1 MKVLTATKNLAVFD
15 FLRDLEDIEQREALF
30 TGLIYDAL
38 SEVQFIIVDFEDV
51 VEHPYDAEMLRRVFA
66 EKEILFVGSEEFLSQ
81 PDHWIEQARR
91 LRGQLTRLPKK
102 RVIGFAS
109 YSGGTGKTTLSLDTA
124 LHFARRTGMPVM
136 IAEFT
141 YGVSALAALTGLD
154 MAHLF
159 DLATQLDVEAARWKG
174 VTIVPMDYES
184 CQDLPIQRIERYLQE
199 EANRHVLTVVDVIWP
214 HALVN
219 AIQQGVNEWFAVAT
233 PRVDAV
239 SNAQKLRDEI
249 GGNRASIIVNR
260 KGGVVDSFALS
271 DVESAL
277 DLPEIRR
284 PDQYDGRL
292 GKQVLSLTYG
302 PKTWRKYEKGFIDRV
317 RDRLAPGRAGD

>member
-1 MKVLTATKNLAVFD
+1 
-15 FLRDLEDIEQREALF
+15 
-30 TGLIYDAL
+30 
-38 SEVQFIIVDFEDV
+38 
-51 VEHPYDAEMLRRVFA
+51 
-66 EKEILFVGSEEFLSQ
+66 
-81 PDHWIEQARR
+81 
-91 LRGQLTRLPKK
+91 
-102 RVIGFAS
+102 VIGFAS